1 MLIVADTGPLIT
13 LIQLGQL
20 HLTEKLFPDFVIP
33 EEVFQ
38 ELNRYQPLKEFSVQ
52 LNSLKSRLKKPKQLI
67 QKVEAL
73 DVGELACISLY
84 FELHA
89 DAILIEDKAA
99 RDWAE
104 SNGINCLGSI
114 AVLIKAKRA
123 GLIQSIKPLL
133 LEMRAHKR
141 YLSNEL
147 LVKTLKD
154 EGED

>member
-20 HLTEKLFPDFVIP
+20 HLAEKLFPDFVIP

-38 ELNRYQPLKEFSVQ
+38 ELNRYQPLKEFNVQ
-52 LNSLKSRLKKPKQLI
+52 LNSLKIRLKKPKHLM

-73 DVGELACISLY
+73 DVGELACVSLY
-84 FELHA
+84 YELHA

-114 AVLIKAKRA
+114 AVLIKAKQA

-133 LEMRAHKR
+133 LEMRERKR
-141 YLSNEL
+141 YLSDDL
-147 LVKTLKD
+147 LAKTLKD
-154 EGED
+154 EGEA